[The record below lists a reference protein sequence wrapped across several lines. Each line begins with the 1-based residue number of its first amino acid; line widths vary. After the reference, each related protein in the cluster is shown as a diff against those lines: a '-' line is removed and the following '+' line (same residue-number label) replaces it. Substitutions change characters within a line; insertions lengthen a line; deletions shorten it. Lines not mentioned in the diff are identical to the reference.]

1 MKNLSV
7 IVITKNEEKNISR
20 CLNSIKDLADEIV
33 IVDSGS
39 TDNTL
44 KVVRKYTSK
53 NFFRKWSDDYAAQ
66 KNYAISKASGN
77 WILSLDADEQV
88 PLSLVA
94 EIKDFFNLKK
104 EKKYS
109 GMWLS
114 RKNIVYGRWLKH
126 GDCGPDYQL
135 RFFQKKD
142 AYLQRAVHETVV
154 VNGPV
159 GFLKQPII
167 HYSYKTIKAFIQ
179 QIHKYI
185 DIEVKIFIQE
195 KKKAFIWQIFAYP
208 IAKFLKVYIF
218 KKGFLDGWYG
228 LIDAGLRAYYSF
240 LKRFKYYKI
249 AKK

>member
-1 MKNLSV
+1 MKNFSAV
-7 IVITKNEEKNISR
+7 IITKNEEKNIGR

-44 KVVRKYTSK
+44 KIVRKYTNK
-53 NFFRKWSDDYAAQ
+53 IFFRKWSDDYAAQ
-66 KNYAISKASGN
+66 KNYALSKASGN

-126 GDCGPDYQL
+126 GDCWPDYQL
-135 RFFQKKD
+135 KVFRYGNYF
-142 AYLQRAVHETVV
+142 QRAVHETVV
-154 VNGPV
+154 INGSC
-159 GFLKQPII
+159 GFFIKPII
-167 HYSYKTIKAFIQ
+167 HHSYKDIKSFIQ
-179 QIHKYI
+179 RAQKYT
-185 DIEVKIFIQE
+185 DIEVKVLIQE
-195 KKKAFIWQIFAYP
+195 QKKASVWRIFVYP
-208 IAKFLKVYIF
+208 IAKFLKVYVF

-228 LIDAGLRAYYSF
+228 LIDAGLLAYYSF